1 MPSKSIF
8 RQPGAQHFQLVHRS
22 QRDPLIN
29 DPDASQHVLKPV
41 VRENAKKRVTSSYQ
55 GKSRAELESQLTP
68 SDLTLASERPNIGEA
83 TLYGIYFDDTEYDY
97 MQHLRSV
104 GKQDEGFESI
114 LVEAP
119 KRRAVSKTTTDNLP
133 VSLRDLP
140 ADVFPSASELPRD
153 FESQAAIQSS
163 ISGLQPDMD
172 PHLRQ
177 TLEALEDDAYVD
189 DGLGDDF
196 FGELI
201 GDGERDA
208 NEPFNHEFV
217 EDGSLVSGS
226 GDASVAYE
234 NNGDDETGW
243 EARFAAFQKEQGRKV
258 MDPSLS
264 DSGSEAGD
272 TVGKMPEFSAHGHRR
287 RPRETSDASGFTMSS
302 LSISRSEGLRDLDD
316 RFDKI
321 EKEYMEDEGSEN
333 EPPDSDGSDSTPEFI
348 TSRDDFETLMDD
360 FLHNYEVSG
369 GKMKPSLQGSGPEKL
384 QLLRLAM
391 GRDERVLVDNPDQR
405 ERDNDDMNSMIE
417 EKGKRERWDV
427 ETVLTTY
434 TNLENHPRLI
444 KACEARKGPRIRLDP
459 KTGFPLVESNP
470 TPAPERNVPQ
480 SKTSNPGVTTRR
492 PRGESAEEKKER
504 KHAVKAARQARR
516 VEKKENKEQFS
527 AAVKQRSQ
535 ELAQTVAQVRKL

>member
-8 RQPGAQHFQLVHRS
+8 RQSGAQHFQLVHRS

-41 VRENAKKRVTSSYQ
+41 VRENAKK
-55 GKSRAELESQLTP
+55 GKSRADLEGQLTP
-68 SDLTLASERPNIGEA
+68 SDLTLSSERPNVGEA
-83 TLYGIYFDDTEYDY
+83 TLYGVYFDDTEYDY

-119 KRRAVSKTTTDNLP
+119 KRRTVSKTTTDNLP
-133 VSLRDLP
+133 VSLP
-140 ADVFPSASELPRD
+140 ADIFPSASELPHN
-153 FESQAAIQSS
+153 FESQAAVQSS

-208 NEPFNHEFV
+208 NDPFNYEFV
-217 EDGSLVSGS
+217 EDGLLVGDS
-226 GDASVAYE
+226 GDTNATHESS
-234 NNGDDETGW
+234 ETGW
-243 EARFAAFQKEQGRKV
+243 EARFAAFQKKQGRKAI
-258 MDPSLS
+258 DPSLS
-264 DSGSEAGD
+264 DSGSETGD
-272 TVGKMPEFSAHGHRR
+272 TVGQMPEFFVHGRR
-287 RPRETSDASGFTMSS
+287 RRRRETSDASGLSMSS

-321 EKEYMEDEGSEN
+321 EKEYMEDEGSED
-333 EPPDSDGSDSTPEFI
+333 EPPDSDGSDSTPELI
-348 TSRDDFETLMDD
+348 TSREDFEALMDD
-360 FLHNYEVSG
+360 FLCNYEVSG

-384 QLLRLAM
+384 QTLRLAM
-391 GRDERVLVDNPDQR
+391 GRDERVLVDSPDQQ
-405 ERDNDDMNSMIE
+405 ERGDGDINSIE
-417 EKGKRERWDV
+417 EKGKRGRWDV

-444 KACEARKGPRIRLDP
+444 EACAAQKGPRIRLDP

-470 TPAPERNVPQ
+470 TPTSEQNVSQ
-480 SKTSNPGVTTRR
+480 SKAPNPSVTTRR
-492 PRGESAEEKKER
+492 PRGESADEKRER

>member
-8 RQPGAQHFQLVHRS
+8 RQPGAQHFQLI
-22 QRDPLIN
+22 PLIN

-41 VRENAKKRVTSSYQ
+41 VRENAKKI
-55 GKSRAELESQLTP
+55 LEGQLTP
-68 SDLTLASERPNIGEA
+68 SDLTLDSERPNIGEA

-104 GKQDEGFESI
+104 DKQDEGFESI

-119 KRRAVSKTTTDNLP
+119 KRRTVSKTTTGNLP

-140 ADVFPSASELPRD
+140 AEVFPSASELPRD
-153 FESQAAIQSS
+153 FESQAAVQSS
-163 ISGLQPDMD
+163 ISGLQPNMD

-189 DGLGDDF
+189 DDLGDDF

-201 GDGERDA
+201 NDGERDA
-208 NEPFNHEFV
+208 NEPLNYEFV
-217 EDGSLVSGS
+217 EDVSLASGS
-226 GDASVAYE
+226 GGTNTTHES
-234 NNGDDETGW
+234 NGEDETGW
-243 EARFAAFQKEQGRKV
+243 EARFAAFQKEQQGRKAV
-258 MDPSLS
+258 DPSLF
-264 DSGSEAGD
+264 DGGSETGD
-272 TVGKMPEFSAHGHRR
+272 TVGQMPEFSAHGRR
-287 RPRETSDASGFTMSS
+287 RRGRETSDASGFTMSS

-316 RFDKI
+316 WFDKI
-321 EKEYMEDEGSEN
+321 EKEYMEDEDSED
-333 EPPDSDGSDSTPEFI
+333 EPPDSDGSDSTPELI
-348 TSRDDFETLMDD
+348 TSREDFETLMDD
-360 FLHNYEVSG
+360 FLRNYEVSG
-369 GKMKPSLQGSGPEKL
+369 GKMRPSLQGSGPEKL
-384 QLLRLAM
+384 QSLRLAM
-391 GRDERVLVDNPDQR
+391 GHDERVMVDSTDQQ
-405 ERDNDDMNSMIE
+405 ERDDGDINSVIE
-417 EKGKRERWDV
+417 EKGKRELWDV

-470 TPAPERNVPQ
+470 TPTSERNVPHNLFRHLNRANTALD
-480 SKTSNPGVTTRR
+480 SSVTTRR

-504 KHAVKAARQARR
+504 KHTVKAARQARR
-516 VEKKENKEQFS
+516 LEKKENREQFS

-535 ELAQTVAQVRKL
+535 ELAKTVAQVRKL

>member
-1 MPSKSIF
+1 MSSKSIF

-41 VRENAKKRVTSSYQ
+41 VRENAKK
-55 GKSRAELESQLTP
+55 GKSRADLERQLTP

-83 TLYGIYFDDTEYDY
+83 TLYGIHFDDTEYDY

-119 KRRAVSKTTTDNLP
+119 KRRTVSKTTTDNLL

-153 FESQAAIQSS
+153 FESQAAVQSS

-177 TLEALEDDAYVD
+177 TMEALEDDAYVD

-208 NEPFNHEFV
+208 NDPFDYEFV
-217 EDGSLVSGS
+217 EDVLLASGS
-226 GDASVAYE
+226 GDTNATHESS
-234 NNGDDETGW
+234 ETGW
-243 EARFAAFQKEQGRKV
+243 EARFAAFQKEQGRKA
-258 MDPSLS
+258 MDPSPS
-264 DSGSEAGD
+264 DSGSETGD
-272 TVGKMPEFSAHGHRR
+272 TVRQMPEFSAHGRR
-287 RPRETSDASGFTMSS
+287 RRRRETSDASGLTMSS

-321 EKEYMEDEGSEN
+321 EKEYMEDEGRED
-333 EPPDSDGSDSTPEFI
+333 EPPDSDGSDSTPELI
-348 TSRDDFETLMDD
+348 TSREDFEALMDD
-360 FLHNYEVSG
+360 FLRNYEVSG

-384 QLLRLAM
+384 QSLRLAM
-391 GRDERVLVDNPDQR
+391 GRDERVLVDSPDQQ
-405 ERDNDDMNSMIE
+405 EHVDGVINSMIE
-417 EKGKRERWDV
+417 EKGKRGRWDV

-444 KACEARKGPRIRLDP
+444 KVCEAQKGPRIRLDP

-470 TPAPERNVPQ
+470 TLTPERNVSQP
-480 SKTSNPGVTTRR
+480 KAPNPGVTTRR

>member
-41 VRENAKKRVTSSYQ
+41 VRENVKK
-55 GKSRAELESQLTP
+55 GKSRADLERQLTP

-83 TLYGIYFDDTEYDY
+83 TLYGIHFDDTEYDY

-119 KRRAVSKTTTDNLP
+119 KRRT
-133 VSLRDLP
+133 
-140 ADVFPSASELPRD
+140 LPRD
-153 FESQAAIQSS
+153 FESQAAVQSS

-177 TLEALEDDAYVD
+177 TMEALEDDAYVD
-189 DGLGDDF
+189 DDLGDDF

-208 NEPFNHEFV
+208 NDPFNYEFV
-217 EDGSLVSGS
+217 EDVLLASGS
-226 GDASVAYE
+226 DDTDATHGTS
-234 NNGDDETGW
+234 ETGW
-243 EARFAAFQKEQGRKV
+243 EARFAAFQKEQGRKA
-258 MDPSLS
+258 MDPSPS
-264 DSGSEAGD
+264 DSGSETGD
-272 TVGKMPEFSAHGHRR
+272 TVGQMPEFSAHGRR
-287 RPRETSDASGFTMSS
+287 RRRRETSDASGLTMSS

-321 EKEYMEDEGSEN
+321 EKEYMEDEGSED
-333 EPPDSDGSDSTPEFI
+333 EPPDSDGSDSTPELV
-348 TSRDDFETLMDD
+348 TSREDFEALMDD
-360 FLHNYEVSG
+360 FLRNYEVSG

-384 QLLRLAM
+384 QSLRLAM
-391 GRDERVLVDNPDQR
+391 GRDERVLLDSPDQQ
-405 ERDNDDMNSMIE
+405 ERVDGDIDSMIE
-417 EKGKRERWDV
+417 ERGKRGRWDV

-444 KACEARKGPRIRLDP
+444 KACEAQKGPRIRLDP
-459 KTGFPLVESNP
+459 KTGFPLVEGNP
-470 TPAPERNVPQ
+470 TLTPERNVLQ
-480 SKTSNPGVTTRR
+480 SKAPNPSVTTRR
-492 PRGESAEEKKER
+492 PRGESTEEKKER
-504 KHAVKAARQARR
+504 KHTVKAARQARR